1 VTCPDAVTYLEY
13 CQLTGT
19 DPAAAETDEVRVR
32 ALIAAVTR
40 GLELSCNCH
49 FVQREYTEE
58 HIMPYAPM
66 PYPRLSWDPVPVPHE
81 LILKQRPVQ
90 AVTEIKDLAG
100 TVIPPQEYHLFPESA
115 LLYNP
120 SGWWPPTGGWLIT
133 VTGGHFPSTAEVA
146 ADVKQAVA
154 SLVKEGYDTPGQTAP
169 VTSESVGPVRVT
181 YAQPTSS
188 TMMAPAV
195 GFAALPPQV
204 QVWLQPYVNLGG
216 LGW

>member
-32 ALIAAVTR
+32 ALITAVTR
-40 GLELSCNCH
+40 GLELSCNCR
-49 FVQREYTEE
+49 FVRRAYVEE
-58 HIMPYAPM
+58 HLLPYAPM
-66 PYPRLSWDPVPVPHE
+66 PYPRLSWDPAPVLQR

-90 AVTEIKDLAG
+90 AVAEVKDLEG
-100 TVIPPQEYHLFPESA
+100 TLIDPTTYQLIPDHAFLYRAQGWPQPE
-115 LLYNP
+115 
-120 SGWWPPTGGWLIT
+120 GGWLIS

-154 SLVKEGYDTPGQTAP
+154 SLVKEGYETPGQIAP

-181 YAQPTSS
+181 YAQ
-188 TMMAPAV
+188 TMGVAV
-195 GFAALPPQV
+195 GFEALPPQV
-204 QVWLQPYVNLGG
+204 QVWLQPYVNVGG